1 MRQFQEIGNLLA
13 QAKKIVI
20 TTHQKPDAD
29 ALGSSLGLA
38 AYLKKLN
45 HEVTVISPTN
55 YPEFLNWMHGQVD
68 VLQFDEK
75 NSKIRKQ
82 IEQKINEAEIAFF
95 MDLSDPKRCDP
106 IHELIFKTQAIRVV
120 IDHHLGKKDFVNWEV
135 WDTEAAATGELV
147 YEMIL
152 AHGRKDLLDVATA
165 ECLYAAIM
173 TDTGGFKHAN
183 TSSKI
188 HRIVAD
194 LIDIGVEANRINRLI
209 YDNNTVERMKL
220 LGYCLKDKLVVLP
233 EYRTAY
239 FALEASELKS
249 FEYQTGDSEGIVNY
263 ALAIKGIRLAVFMM
277 EREKEVKLSF
287 RSVGTFPA
295 NEIANKYFGGGGHR
309 NAAGGSVEKTIPAT
323 IDLLLKVLPEYQDR
337 LLDDSLYE

>member
-1 MRQFQEIGNLLA
+1 MRQFKEIAELLIKP
-13 QAKKIVI
+13 QKIVI

-55 YPEFLNWMHGQVD
+55 YPEFLNWMLGQGE

-75 NSKIRKQ
+75 NQKTKKQ
-82 IEQKINEAEIAFF
+82 IEEKIEEAEIAFF
-95 MDLSDPKRCDP
+95 MDLSDPKRCEP
-106 IHELIFKTQAIRVV
+106 INEFIFKSHAIRVV

-152 AHGRKDLLDVATA
+152 AHGREDLIDISTA

-188 HRIVAD
+188 HRIVAH
-194 LIDIGVEANRINRLI
+194 LIDIGVEANRINRLV

-233 EYRTAY
+233 QYRTAY
-239 FALEASELKS
+239 FALEAAELKS

-287 RSVGTFPA
+287 RSVSAFPA

-309 NAAGGSVEKTIPAT
+309 NAAGGSVQMSIPAT
-323 IDLLLKVLPEYQDR
+323 IEHLLKVLPEYQDR
-337 LLDDSLYE
+337 LLDNSLYE